1 MKKKNEIEQELDQK
15 EFENELGRD
24 LSSQYKSIDVLEK
37 LHENKNPY
45 VIGVM
50 NFFSTLFFFEIFYL
64 LVKFLIN
71 VFTVGFTAGFFATM
85 DPFIHL
91 AVLILCITS
100 VVKKR
105 SAVEVVI
112 YRWPF

>member
-1 MKKKNEIEQELDQK
+1 MKKKNKIEQELDQK

-37 LHENKNPY
+37 MHENKNPY
-45 VIGVM
+45 VIGAM
-50 NFFSTLFFFEIFYL
+50 NFFSTLFFFELFYW
-64 LVKFLIN
+64 LVKRLVN
-71 VFTVGFTAGFFATM
+71 ALTLGFTVDFFMTM

-112 YRWPF
+112 DRWPF